1 MKYAIIENEEFARIN
16 LRETVKTVRP
26 DYILAFAAETIEE
39 SLRYLSKHND
49 IDLIF
54 MDVELD
60 DGNCFEIFNRIEVKI
75 PVIFTTAYDEYA
87 VRAFKVN
94 SVDYLLKPVS
104 EEELETSIIK
114 FEERNSVAHDYRQLA
129 ESIPDKKIQKRFLI
143 SDGAGYSF
151 VHAEEIA
158 WFEAEDKYVSIRLKS
173 GKSLFTDYA
182 SLSDLTHILDP
193 ELFFQ
198 ISRSVI
204 SSISAITKIDKY
216 YKGRLQV
223 KLQAGSEHRT
233 ETVSAARRP
242 EFLEWLGHSGK

>member
-16 LRETVKTVRP
+16 LREMVKTLRP
-26 DYILAFAAETIEE
+26 DYILAFTAETIEE
-39 SLRYLSKHND
+39 SVRNLKKSAD
-49 IDLIF
+49 INLIF
-54 MDVELD
+54 MDIELD
-60 DGNCFEIFNRIEVKI
+60 DGNCFEIFNQTDIKI

-94 SVDYLLKPVS
+94 SIDYLLKPIS
-104 EEELETSIIK
+104 EDEVETAIRK
-114 FEERNSVAHDYRQLA
+114 FEKRNSIVHDYRQVTK
-129 ESIPDKKIQKRFLI
+129 EFSSQKIHKRLLI

-151 VHAEEIA
+151 VHTEDIA

-182 SLSDLTHILDP
+182 SLSDLTQILDP
-193 ELFFQ
+193 ESFFQ

-216 YKGRLQV
+216 FKGRLQV